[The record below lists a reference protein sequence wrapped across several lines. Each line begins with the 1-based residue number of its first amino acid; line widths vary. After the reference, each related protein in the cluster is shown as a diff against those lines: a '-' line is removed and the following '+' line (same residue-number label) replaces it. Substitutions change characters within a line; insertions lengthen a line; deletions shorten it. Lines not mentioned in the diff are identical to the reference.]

1 MSEPLVIV
9 GNGMAAACLCEEL
22 AQRVLGRYAVAVI
35 GEEPRLA
42 YNRVLL
48 SSVLAGEVR
57 ASDISLKPAAW
68 WSDRGIS
75 LCYGVGVTAADIAAR
90 TVTLSDGKVVNA
102 PSIAASAGLVE
113 PANEQARA
121 LASASQA
128 AMRANIRSADH
139 ACAERGAC
147 RRCVGY
153 DATTPSEM
161 AVSGHE

>member
-22 AQRVLGRYAVAVI
+22 AQRALGRYAVAVI

-68 WSDRGIS
+68 WSDRGIT

-90 TVTLSDGKVVNA
+90 TVTLSDGKA
-102 PSIAASAGLVE
+102 LPFAKLVF
-113 PANEQARA
+113 A
-121 LASASQA
+121 
-128 AMRANIRSADH
+128 
-139 ACAERGAC
+139 
-147 RRCVGY
+147 RRCRGLPAGVR
-153 DATTPSEM
+153 PLS
-161 AVSGHE
+161 